1 MKILL
6 ISYNDVQKD
15 GRLNELRRSLDYLGE
30 VCVVSNTSSDGMP
43 GRGSLFA
50 FQSSGKFSYI
60 EFIKYC
66 KAIAKEKG
74 PFDLIAADNR
84 NCIIPAL
91 RCKNAG
97 LCTYTLYDARELYI
111 LEEVKSLK
119 SKIGCIIEKMY
130 VSKFDVVTCANSF
143 RAEAMVKL
151 YGLKKTPIAFE
162 NIRRLE
168 YSDLSEQE
176 CESKF
181 GSLFIDNGFTNI
193 VTTSGEALI
202 RKADV
207 LVEAVARLG
216 KQFRLFLIGYED
228 EEGHKKID
236 EICQRTGWNNIVRYK
251 WLSKSELKY
260 IVSHSDI
267 GIVNYSF
274 QNTNNKYCASGK
286 LYEFVFEGLP
296 IVTTSN
302 PPLSRLCSEHEIGV
316 SDDSFYEGIKTV
328 VSNYQKYS
336 DNVKRFVAQV
346 RIEEN
351 AESVAKQI
359 RSQLLSLNN

>member
-1 MKILL
+1 MRILL

-15 GRLNELRRSLDYLGE
+15 GRLNELRRSLNFLGD
-30 VCVVSNTSSDGMP
+30 VCVISNTSSDKIP
-43 GRGSLFA
+43 GGGTLFA
-50 FQSSGKFSYI
+50 FQSSKKFSYI
-60 EFIKYC
+60 EFLNYC
-66 KAIAKEKG
+66 KAIAKENG
-74 PFDLIAADNR
+74 PFDLIASDNR

-97 LCTYTLYDARELYI
+97 FGTCTLYDARELYI
-111 LEEVKSLK
+111 LKEVKSLK
-119 SKIGCIIEKMY
+119 SKIGCIIEKKC

-151 YGLKKTPIAFE
+151 YGLNKTPIAFE

-181 GSLFIDNGFTNI
+181 GSLFIDNIYTNV

-207 LVEAVARLG
+207 LVEAIARLG
-216 KQFRLFLIGYED
+216 EKYRLFLIGYED

-236 EICQRTGWNNIVRYK
+236 EICRMTGWNNIIRYK

-260 IVSHSDI
+260 IVSHCDI

-286 LYEFVFEGLP
+286 LYEFIFEGLP

-302 PPLSRLCSEHEIGV
+302 PPLSQLCSEHEIGI

-328 VSNYQKYS
+328 VSDYKKYS
-336 DNVKRFVAQV
+336 DNVKRFGAQV

-351 AESVAKQI
+351 AEKVAEQI
-359 RSQLLSLNN
+359 RTQLLSVK